1 MQEGQL
7 LMNQRD
13 RDRLEI
19 LKEVKKKHTKQAEA
33 AQELKISVRQLQRLL
48 KAHAER
54 GDRAVIHALRGKP
67 SNRKI
72 EGKLEQRAKEI
83 LSREEYRGFGPT
95 LASEYLANKHAL
107 TVSRETVRKWMR
119 QAGLWR
125 GRKRRLEE
133 VHLWR
138 ARRSRFGEMVQW
150 DTSEH
155 DWLEGR
161 GGGHKLYLIAMI
173 DDATSRALAR
183 FVENDSTA
191 ANMELLELWLRTQ
204 GRPQSFYT
212 DKAGLFQTALKTK
225 RDEQREGKDR
235 EPLPPTQIGR
245 ALRELGIRWIGAH
258 SPQAKGRIERFFGTA
273 QDRLIKDLRHAQV
286 KTLAQANT
294 YLEEQY
300 LPWWNQRKT
309 VVPASEQ
316 DAHRGLE
323 KQHDLGA
330 ILSHVESRQVNQDY
344 TVRYERHLYRLER
357 ADITTGLR
365 GAMVRVEKRRDG
377 TLAIRFQNRYLR
389 YRLCEPAVP
398 AMPPIAPPTPSR
410 KGPNAGGKSDWMKR
424 FRIRGCSLEEAIA
437 MSNATS

>member
-1 MQEGQL
+1 MQAGQL
-7 LMNQRD
+7 LMDQCD
-13 RDRLEI
+13 RDRLGI
-19 LKEVKKKHTKQAEA
+19 LKEVQKKHTKQAEA
-33 AQELKISVRQLQRLL
+33 SKELKISVRQLQRLL
-48 KAHAER
+48 KAHEER
-54 GDRAVIHALRGKP
+54 GDRAVIHALRGQP

-72 EGKLEQRAKEI
+72 EARLEQRAKEI

-95 LASEYLANKHAL
+95 LASEYLANKHAI
-107 TVSRETVRKWMR
+107 TVSRETVRSWMR

-125 GRKRRLEE
+125 GRKRRVEE
-133 VHLWR
+133 VHPWR

-161 GGGHKLYLIAMI
+161 GGGQKLYLIAMI
-173 DDATSRALAR
+173 DDATSRTLAR
-183 FVENDSTA
+183 FVESDSTR
-191 ANMELLELWLRTQ
+191 ANMEVLELWLRMH
-204 GRPQSFYT
+204 GRPLSFYT
-212 DKAGLFQTALKTK
+212 DKAGLFQTAIKTK

-273 QDRLIKDLRHAQV
+273 QDRLVKDMRHAQV
-286 KTLAQANT
+286 KTLVQANA
-294 YLEEQY
+294 YLEQQY
-300 LPWWNQRKT
+300 LPWWNRHKT

-323 KQHDLGA
+323 KQHDLAA
-330 ILSHVESRQVNQDY
+330 ILSHVESRQMNQDY
-344 TVRYERHLYRLER
+344 TIRFERHLYGIER

-365 GAMVRVEKRRDG
+365 SAMVRVEKRRDG

-398 AMPPIAPPTPSR
+398 VTPPILPPTPSR
-410 KGPNAGGKSDWMKR
+410 KGTNAGGKSDWMKD
-424 FRIRGCSLEEAIA
+424 FRMRGPSLEEAIA
-437 MSNATS
+437 ISNATS